1 MSRGENKAAQEGLGT
16 WSLVALVGLGVA
28 LVLTNSHFT
37 FIDDETTI
45 IYGAAQPAA
54 RILGDFLRGTGMHEH
69 PPLYDLLL
77 HGWMLLAGERLW
89 ALRLPSIAFYL
100 AGIWTLALAATRLA
114 GARSGRALVWIAALW
129 PYGFLYG
136 RLAAWYS
143 LCFLLVALVTLA
155 YLRLLDSRSLGNWIF
170 LTAGSLALVWAN
182 YFGWALLACLGADY
196 LLRRRRDSRLP
207 LRPWFFIAALLALS
221 YLPLARAFWHELLAH
236 PTEGGNHVVARLLYG
251 IYGLYTLVVSESMAP
266 WFWWLGVPAA
276 LATALLLLALGATRQ
291 PGRRFFG
298 YFCAL
303 FALMLLLAILTT
315 RRLLLIAPWLLL
327 PAATL
332 ISPGPIA
339 SLASSPQCGSSRG
352 RTLLVAGLAVAF
364 AIGWFGIL
372 FPRHYA
378 APRFIE
384 PWPQTARQAAVA
396 LSRGAVVI
404 GNNPSFFFYLGYA
417 ISSLGHHRLRPLH
430 VFPYPGVYTSFSWIA
445 AGHPMRSTVL
455 LVKGVPVFGPR
466 DPTALAERWLDAHCR
481 LKSDMRLLRD
491 PGYRLKH
498 RFFPQFGE
506 LPWRVETRRYACTSA
521 SKSTA
526 SLVRAPLIRRATGSG
541 SRGRVSR

>member
-1 MSRGENKAAQEGLGT
+1 MNGGESKASSGGLGA
-16 WSLVALVGLGVA
+16 WSVVVLAGLGVA
-28 LVLTNSHFT
+28 LVLTNPHFT
-37 FIDDETTI
+37 FIDDETSI

-54 RILGDFLRGTGMHEH
+54 RIIGAFLHGTGMHEH

-77 HGWMLLAGERLW
+77 HGWMRLVGEGLW

-100 AGIWTLALAATRLA
+100 AGIWVLALAASRMA
-114 GARSGRALVWIAALW
+114 GARAGRALVWIAALW
-129 PYGFLYG
+129 PYGFHYG

-155 YLRLLDSRSLGNWIF
+155 YLRLLDSRSLGSWIF
-170 LTAGSLALVWAN
+170 LAAGALALVWGN

-207 LRPWFFIAALLALS
+207 LRPWFVLAALLALS
-221 YLPLARAFWHELLAH
+221 YLPLARAFWHELLTH
-236 PTEGGNHVVARLLYG
+236 PTEGGHHLVARFLYG
-251 IYGLYTLVVSESMAP
+251 IYGLYTLGVSESMAP

-276 LATALLLLALGATRQ
+276 LATALLLLALAAARQ

-303 FALMLLLAILTT
+303 FALMLFLGILTT
-315 RRLLLIAPWLLL
+315 RRLLLIAPWFLLL
-327 PAATL
+327 TATLVSLEPVAPAAQ
-332 ISPGPIA
+332 SPRDGP
-339 SLASSPQCGSSRG
+339 SRG

-372 FPRHYA
+372 VPRHYA
-378 APRFIE
+378 APRFVE

-396 LSRGAVVI
+396 LSQGAVVI

-417 ISSLGHHRLRPLH
+417 ISSLDRHRLRPLH
-430 VFPYPGVYTSFSWIA
+430 VFPYSGVYLPSVWIA
-445 AGHPMRSTVL
+445 DGRPLRSTVL
-455 LVKGVPVFGPR
+455 LVKGVPVYGPR
-466 DPTALAERWLDAHCR
+466 DPMAAAERWLDAHCR
-481 LKSDMRLLRD
+481 LKSDVRLLRD
-491 PGYRLKH
+491 PGYRLKQH
-498 RFFPQFGE
+498 FFPHLGE
-506 LPWRVETRRYACTSA
+506 LPWRVETRRYACASA
-521 SKSTA
+521 SQSA
-526 SLVRAPLIRRATGSG
+526 LPPVRAPLVRSPAAVV